1 MRLEMQ
7 EGALDIADFGKDPAV
22 EDSFAPLGTFRTDFK
37 LENAIVF
44 LAFNLENQYFGGA
57 NNFVPTVDA
66 DTSKALAIRKAIATI
81 IDKTKIN
88 TQYHN
93 GRFNITDTPIPTYF
107 KDYYYSNVPKYE
119 RSIDQAI
126 DFLELAGYNFTSTNG
141 DQAPFNFIS
150 AGFGI
155 IVASVFAMIISRKK
169 KK

>member
-1 MRLEMQ
+1 
-7 EGALDIADFGKDPAV
+7 
-22 EDSFAPLGTFRTDFK
+22 LGTFKTDFK
-37 LENAIVF
+37 LENSIVF
-44 LAFNLENQYFGGA
+44 LAFNLDNQYFGGE
-57 NNFVPTVDA
+57 NNLISTADA

-93 GRFNITDTPIPTYF
+93 GMFNITDTPIPTYF
-107 KDYYYSNVPKYE
+107 KDYYYPNVPKYE

-126 DFLELAGYNFTSTNG
+126 AFLELAGYNFTASID

-150 AGFGI
+150 AGFGL
-155 IVASVFAMIISRKK
+155 IVATVFIMIISRKK